1 MHAGRYAQ
9 QAFDTH
15 PTGMHS
21 CNFCHWSILFRHQCS
36 TVNSRSFLFEGK
48 CAKYLQSIL
57 LFRNVLSFHKSQ
69 YNYHITNALCMEDT
83 WSVLSLGK
91 SIISDIHFSVF
102 TMHFLISV
110 VTIFQHMAKE
120 LTLPG
125 TPVTVIDIPTKH
137 AVCSEVKSLS
147 ASMWTETATC
157 RGLRLCQVR
166 IDSLFNLFV
175 FSIFFTLKKY
185 PRNSW
190 NGSPPVGVL
199 SFPTSRKN
207 CAQEK
212 NLFCQFPGRQVIGT
226 FYWYLGNIIVRRKF
240 IFSRKGAYKPTG

>member
-1 MHAGRYAQ
+1 M
-9 QAFDTH
+9 F
-15 PTGMHS
+15 S
-21 CNFCHWSILFRHQCS
+21 VSINPNTILTLLMQYVWRIPGQCS
-36 TVNSRSFLFEGK
+36 PWRKVLFQIFTFQFLP
-48 CAKYLQSIL
+48 CIYI
-57 LFRNVLSFHKSQ
+57 
-69 YNYHITNALCMEDT
+69 
-83 WSVLSLGK
+83 
-91 SIISDIHFSVF
+91 
-102 TMHFLISV
+102 LISV

-207 CAQEK
+207 CAREK

-226 FYWYLGNIIVRRKF
+226 FYWYLGNIIARRKF

>member
-1 MHAGRYAQ
+1 
-9 QAFDTH
+9 
-15 PTGMHS
+15 
-21 CNFCHWSILFRHQCS
+21 
-36 TVNSRSFLFEGK
+36 
-48 CAKYLQSIL
+48 
-57 LFRNVLSFHKSQ
+57 
-69 YNYHITNALCMEDT
+69 
-83 WSVLSLGK
+83 
-91 SIISDIHFSVF
+91 
-102 TMHFLISV
+102 
-110 VTIFQHMAKE
+110 MAKE

-147 ASMWTETATC
+147 ANMWTETATC

-166 IDSLFNLFV
+166 IDSLFNSFV

-190 NGSPPVGVL
+190 NGSPLVGVL

-207 CAQEK
+207 CAREK

-226 FYWYLGNIIVRRKF
+226 FYWHLGNIIVRRKF
-240 IFSRKGAYKPTG
+240 IFSSKRSLQANRLTFFASVGFVYNFQIAPMSCTTALSTRSRIRPYLSCTTKISAIRAIWSNTAGNRPREFQLDCIMRKLHTECYLVAPLVAHLIKKKN